1 MSYEHAIPMT
11 TASGDDDEYL
21 AEIVRKSSVG
31 IAAFTTERLLLAA
44 VAYVTTT
51 VLGAA
56 AYGFLSV
63 FTRGEVISRNLVAGL
78 GDGYTRTVP
87 RVSASARRTVL
98 SVGTAGFVVVWAVIA
113 TATVVLRGPLIDATL
128 LRPRHESVVV
138 LFAVGLLP
146 FLLLRNIRD
155 MFRALRRIRVA
166 MLVSRIFTPLTL
178 LAGVMFAVFIG
189 GQSLFG
195 VWLGVAAAALAATVV
210 GAILLTYG
218 TELSIG
224 PVRSHRSVT
233 RDFLRYSVDATG
245 VAVLEL
251 VQRRAV
257 FVVMALYLSPVAAGA
272 FSLSIIVGLVV
283 RWPLSGV
290 NGILPPIAASLYS
303 NGEAQTLQRLYQQTS
318 RLATVVTTPVFAL
331 GYVYAPDILM
341 AFNDAYTQ
349 QSAVL
354 RLVLVGQYAATVFGS
369 VGLLLLMTDN
379 ERASL
384 RVQILNASLSLPLMI
399 VLTTRFGPRGLGVA
413 YLVSLILNNTTEFV
427 LLYVRDGFVP
437 FSREQAYTALLL
449 VPLITG
455 ISFTRSVAGRPT
467 TALVV
472 VVVVG
477 SYAWLSRRFL
487 LRSADR
493 SAVRALLE

>member
-1 MSYEHAIPMT
+1 MT
-11 TASGDDDEYL
+11 TASDDDEYL
-21 AEIVRKSSVG
+21 AEIVQKSSVG
-31 IAAFTTERLLLAA
+31 IAAFTAERMLLAA
-44 VAYVTTT
+44 VAYITTT

-63 FTRGEVISRNLVAGL
+63 FTRGEIISRNIVAGL
-78 GDGYTRTVP
+78 GDGYTRIVP
-87 RVSASARRTVL
+87 RASASARRTVL
-98 SVGTAGFVVVWAVIA
+98 SVGTVGFITVWAVIA
-113 TATVVLRGPLIDATL
+113 IAIVVLRGPLIDATL
-128 LRPRHESVVV
+128 LRPRHEGVVV
-138 LFAVGLLP
+138 LFAISLLP

-195 VWLGVAAAALAATVV
+195 IWLGVAAAALAATVA
-210 GAILLTYG
+210 GSILLTYG
-218 TELSIG
+218 TDLQIG
-224 PVRSHRSVT
+224 SFRSHRSVVQ
-233 RDFLRYSVDATG
+233 DFLRYSVDATG

-283 RWPLSGV
+283 RWPLSGI
-290 NGILPPIAASLYS
+290 NGILPPIAAALYS
-303 NGEAQTLQRLYQQTS
+303 DGETQTLQQLYQQTS

-331 GYVYAPDILM
+331 AYVYAPDILTV
-341 AFNDAYTQ
+341 FNDAYAQ

-354 RLVLVGQYAATVFGS
+354 RLVLTGQYAATVFGS

-384 RVQILNASLSLPLMI
+384 RVQVLNAGVSLPLMI
-399 VLTTRFGPRGLGVA
+399 VLTTRFGPHGLGAA
-413 YLVSLILNNTTEFV
+413 YLVSLLLNNTTELV

-437 FSREQAYTALLL
+437 FSHEQAYTAVLAL
-449 VPLITG
+449 PLIAG
-455 ISFTRSVAGRPT
+455 ITVTKSVAGSTT

-477 SYAWLSRRFL
+477 SYVWFGRRFL

-493 SAVRALLE
+493 NAVRALLE